1 MVGWGGWV
9 ILKNTLYILEV
20 HIGKKRI
27 LHKSSVQKKFHAPTV
42 GWKNN
47 LPEMLPGLTAWTLF
61 PNSYHKKDFVLA
73 LLSGRS
79 RLLIGSWYW
88 VRGIHSIR
96 IFPSQMAFLY
106 IYNTCG
112 NQSWSVTEK
121 FWGWVGYIPTNNSID
136 FFAYCISLLIFMLK
150 ANTISFVTCTF
161 LCRKPADWW

>member
-1 MVGWGGWV
+1 
-9 ILKNTLYILEV
+9 
-20 HIGKKRI
+20 
-27 LHKSSVQKKFHAPTV
+27 
-42 GWKNN
+42 
-47 LPEMLPGLTAWTLF
+47 MLPGLTAWTLF

-121 FWGWVGYIPTNNSID
+121 VWGWVGYIPTNNSID
-136 FFAYCISLLIFMLK
+136 FLARQKRACDLTGFSILPPFARCCLTWLID
-150 ANTISFVTCTF
+150 TF
-161 LCRKPADWW
+161 SPRKTQCLVSIATYYSNSDCSSPSGLVIIYREGG